1 MLVSSPYLI
10 YYGFF
15 YLICYI
21 GKWIYTEIIFE
32 TVNSVNLYF
41 SVCNFYNKGHCRY
54 DIGILVMFCFIK
66 EYYFQSNGLVVEA
79 LDSQYLV
86 FKTTG
91 WSFHPSEVDQL
102 STRNSSE
109 LGN

>member
-1 MLVSSPYLI
+1 MFVS
-10 YYGFF
+10 FF

-41 SVCNFYNKGHCRY
+41 SVFNFYNKGHCRY
-54 DIGILVMFCFIK
+54 DIGILVLFCFIK